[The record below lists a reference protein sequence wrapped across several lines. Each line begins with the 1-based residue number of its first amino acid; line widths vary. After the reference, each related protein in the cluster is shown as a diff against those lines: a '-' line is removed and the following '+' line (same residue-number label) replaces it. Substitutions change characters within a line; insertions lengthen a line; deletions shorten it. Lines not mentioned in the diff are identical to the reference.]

1 MNLLT
6 TESSSRLL
14 AMLFADVEGST
25 GLAASLGDEW
35 SALLEAYREILEST
49 VRSMGGVVEST
60 AGDGVF
66 VTFDD
71 LSAAGRAAVAIQREL
86 RSYPW
91 PAAVSELKVRMG
103 LHFGPA
109 RRLSYGLVGLEIHR
123 AARVGA
129 AAHGGQ
135 ILMTGVAAEL
145 LRDVVPSQA
154 IGAHRLKDFPAPV
167 ALFCAVVDGQGAGS
181 FPPPRTLELREGNL
195 PAAPAG
201 LIGRHHDLDR
211 VRAALQEGAE
221 RWVTVLG
228 RGGVGKTSL
237 ALTAANELVGDYDGG
252 VWWIDASQERDRDGL
267 RSLIAR
273 TCRVKAEHAWIAELG
288 SRGRLLLV
296 LDNLE
301 GIADAAALLDPLLE
315 RSPYVSL
322 LVTSQRPTR
331 SRFERRVGLECLEE
345 SDALALLARSAER
358 IDVPLEADAACTEL
372 VRLLDCLP
380 LAIEL
385 AVGRLRLF
393 RPAELVARLSGS
405 MAILQDRERPD
416 RHRSLS
422 AALDWTLGLLD
433 PDARELFA
441 RLGVFAGPVELEDIE
456 VVAGG
461 DGLDVVSALAT
472 LLDVS
477 LLQRVETG
485 DGRVRFAYPEAIR
498 QQATRLLS
506 AQDAE
511 VWQRAHAVWQRDL
524 VWPARIHEFV
534 ESRVV
539 ERAHAAAADTRA
551 ALDWAAEHDRRLWR
565 EIALGRYALA
575 SRANVFGEARALI
588 DSLLADPGDDPEV
601 VDLVREHALLRYA
614 PGGEHAERQV
624 CLYDEL
630 SDLHARYLCALNAS
644 IALTW
649 ELRFADAIS
658 WSERAA
664 ALGREISP
672 LAEADVLVVR
682 ADTLLE
688 AGRDD
693 DAEAALAAADAIAG
707 ALRPSNH
714 DRSELVRALL
724 ASNRG
729 AHAEAFDRYGR
740 ALTHAELVGDEGS
753 LQIASVNLVRALA
766 RAGREAEMLEVAGI
780 VEAIADESAADGIEL
795 PQVLAERQPPVT
807 EALARLGPPAE
818 AVFAAGKALEPRAR
832 TKRICALIYTDVD
845 ARHEVN
851 LQRPLVAAGAA
862 TSSATAL
869 ETTVG
874 ELTAREAEVLRLL
887 AQGLTDGQI
896 ADELVVSRRTVHAHL
911 RAIYRKLDVGSRS
924 AATRWALEHGLS

>member
-1 MNLLT
+1 
-6 TESSSRLL
+6 
-14 AMLFADVEGST
+14 MLRTYQEIVE
-25 GLAASLGDEW
+25 
-35 SALLEAYREILEST
+35 RT
-49 VRSMGGVVEST
+49 VRPVGGGVEWT
-60 AGDGVF
+60 GGDGCF

-71 LSAAGRAAVAIQREL
+71 LTAAGRAAVAIQREL
-86 RSYPW
+86 RSYRW
-91 PAAVSELKVRMG
+91 PAAVTEFKVRMG
-103 LHFGPA
+103 LHFGQA
-109 RRLSYGLVGLEIHR
+109 QRFSYGLVGLEIHR

-167 ALFCAVVDGQGAGS
+167 ALFCAVVDGRGAGS

-201 LIGRHHDLDR
+201 LLGRQHDLGR
-211 VRAALQEGAE
+211 VRAALQEEGE
-221 RWVTVLG
+221 RLVTVLG

-237 ALTAANELVGDYDGG
+237 ALIAANDLVNDYEGG
-252 VWWIDASQERDRDGL
+252 VWWIEAGQERDAAGL

-273 TCRVKAEHAWIAELG
+273 TCRIKAEDSREDSLIADLK

-301 GIADAAALLDPLLE
+301 GVVDAAALLDSLLE
-315 RSPYVSL
+315 RLPELSL
-322 LVTSQRPTR
+322 LVTSQLPLRCR
-331 SRFERRVGLECLEE
+331 LERRVQLDCLEE

-358 IDVPLEADAACTEL
+358 LDVPLEDDPACTAL
-372 VRLLDCLP
+372 VRLLDGLP

-393 RPAELVARLSGS
+393 RPAELVSRLSGS
-405 MAILQDRERPD
+405 MAILQDRGRPD
-416 RHRSLS
+416 RHRSLT

-433 PDARELFA
+433 ADARELFV
-441 RLGVFAGPVELEDIE
+441 RLGVFAGAVELDDIE
-456 VVAGG
+456 AVAGA
-461 DGLDVVSALAT
+461 DGSDVVSAVAT
-472 LLDVS
+472 LLDVA

-485 DGRVRFAYPEAIR
+485 DGRVRFAYPEVIR
-498 QQATRLLS
+498 QEASRLLT
-506 AQDAE
+506 AQGAE
-511 VWQRAHAVWQRDL
+511 VWHRAHAVWQRDL
-524 VWPARIHEFV
+524 VWPVRIHEFV
-534 ESRVV
+534 ESRMV

-551 ALDWAAEHDRRLWR
+551 ALDWAAKHDRRLWR

-575 SRANVFGEARALI
+575 SRANAFPEARALI
-588 DSLLADPGDDPEV
+588 DSLLADPGDDPQV
-601 VDLVREHALLRYA
+601 VDLVREHALLRHT
-614 PGGEHAERQV
+614 PDSEHADGQIA
-624 CLYDEL
+624 LYDEL

-649 ELRFADAIS
+649 ELRFADALS

-664 ALGREISP
+664 ALGREIAP

-693 DAEAALAAADAIAG
+693 DAETALLASDAMAG
-707 ALRPSNH
+707 PLRASNR

-740 ALTHAELVGDEGS
+740 ALTHAELVGDQGAVH
-753 LQIASVNLVRALA
+753 IAAVNLVRALA
-766 RAGREAEMLEVAGI
+766 RAGREAEMLEVAGM
-780 VEAIADESAADGIEL
+780 VEAIAAESTADGIEL

-807 EALARLGPPAE
+807 EALVRLGPAAE
-818 AVFAAGKALEPRAR
+818 ALFAAGKAVEPAAR
-832 TKRICALIYTDVD
+832 TKRICALIYTDLADEHSETASGLRQKLGAVAKGDAPSDGRAIDQDQPAAVVRGAPSSTTTRQTDTTAVD
-845 ARHEVN
+845 
-851 LQRPLVAAGAA
+851 
-862 TSSATAL
+862 
-869 ETTVG
+869 
-874 ELTAREAEVLRLL
+874 ELTSREVEVLRLL
-887 AQGLTDGQI
+887 AQGLSDAQI
-896 ADELVVSRRTVHAHL
+896 ADDLVVSRRTVHAHL
-911 RAIYRKLDVGSRS
+911 RTIYRKLNVGSRS